1 MVAAVA
7 SGKTGDCW
15 KYSGTPLVTQN
26 RLKDHMILAAMGY
39 HDETVCETGASHI
52 TNTKLDGY
60 QEWIATQT
68 YIRKP

>member
-1 MVAAVA
+1 MVAAVV
-7 SGKTGDCW
+7 SGESRDCW
-15 KYSGTPLVTQN
+15 KYSGTPLATQS

-39 HDETVCETGASHI
+39 YDETVCETGASHI
-52 TNTKLDGY
+52 VHTKLDGY